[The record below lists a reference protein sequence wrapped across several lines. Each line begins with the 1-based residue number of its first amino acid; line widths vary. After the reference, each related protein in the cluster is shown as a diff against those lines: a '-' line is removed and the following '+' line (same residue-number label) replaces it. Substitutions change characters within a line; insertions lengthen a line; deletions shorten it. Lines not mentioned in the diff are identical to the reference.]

1 MATINFK
8 HLRYFWTVAKSGS
21 IARASSQLHVTP
33 QSISSQ
39 LAELEEALG
48 TGLFRRV
55 GRGLEMTD
63 IARRIVSYAEEIF
76 GLEDELLAVV
86 RDQGSTTALPFRIGI
101 ADSVPKSLT
110 YRVVEPAL
118 HMEETVRLFCK
129 EGRLVSLLADL
140 SVHRLDMVI
149 ADRAMPADLKV
160 RAFNH
165 LLGSSDVT
173 VFGAEALVQ
182 TLKGTFP
189 SAVDN
194 APFLLPGEEVA
205 IRPALDRWF
214 EAQRVHPRIVG
225 EFDDSALLKAF
236 GQGGAGL
243 FVAPTAIADYVRRQY
258 DVRALGRID
267 SVVEQLYAIT
277 TERRMQHPGAL
288 AVSQAASRE
297 VFSAARP
304 GGVPS
309 SIDLG
314 RPQRRTRASSK
325 RTLAAETPGRSAR
338 GVKTAVRR

>member
-21 IARASSQLHVTP
+21 IARASAQLHVTP

-48 TGLFRRV
+48 TGLFRRA

-63 IARRIVSYAEEIF
+63 VARRIVSYAEEIF
-76 GLEDELLAVV
+76 ALEGELLAVV
-86 RDQGSTTALPFRIGI
+86 RDHGSRTTLPFRIGI

-118 HMEETVRLFCK
+118 QMREAVRLFCR

-149 ADRAMPADLKV
+149 ADRAMPPDLKV
-160 RAFNH
+160 RAYNH

-173 VFGAEALVQ
+173 VFGAAALVK
-182 TLKGTFP
+182 TLKGKFP
-189 SAVDN
+189 ALLDG

-205 IRPALDRWF
+205 IRRALEAWF
-214 EAQRVHPRIVG
+214 EANRVRPRVVG

-243 FVAPTAIADYVRRQY
+243 FVAPTAIAAYVCRQY
-258 DVRALGRID
+258 NVKAVGRIG
-267 SVVEQLYAIT
+267 SVIEQLYAIT
-277 TERRMQHPGAL
+277 TERRMQHPAAL
-288 AVSQAASRE
+288 AISRVASRE
-297 VFSAARP
+297 VFGAA
-304 GGVPS
+304 GG
-309 SIDLG
+309 
-314 RPQRRTRASSK
+314 A
-325 RTLAAETPGRSAR
+325 
-338 GVKTAVRR
+338 

>member
-1 MATINFK
+1 MTTVNFK

-39 LAELEEALG
+39 LAELEVALG
-48 TGLFRRV
+48 TRLFRRA
-55 GRGLEMTD
+55 GRGLEMTE

-76 GLEDELLAVV
+76 GLEGELLAVV
-86 RDQGSTTALPFRIGI
+86 RDQGSRTALPFRIGI

-118 HMEETVRLFCK
+118 HMEEAVRLFCK
-129 EGRLVSLLADL
+129 EGRLVSLLAEL

-149 ADRAMPADLKV
+149 ADRAMPTDLKV
-160 RAFNH
+160 RAYNH

-173 VFGAEALVQ
+173 VFGAESIVQ

-189 SAVDN
+189 ALVDN

-205 IRPALDRWF
+205 IRPALEQWF
-214 EAQRVHPRIVG
+214 EAQRVRPRVVG

-243 FVAPTAIADYVRRQY
+243 FVAPTAIADYVCQQY
-258 DVRALGRID
+258 GVLAIGRIE
-267 SVVEQLYAIT
+267 SVNEQLYAIT
-277 TERRMQHPGAL
+277 TERRMQHPA
-288 AVSQAASRE
+288 AVAISQAASRE
-297 VFSAARP
+297 VFGAAGARHARTP
-304 GGVPS
+304 AP
-309 SIDLG
+309 
-314 RPQRRTRASSK
+314 RR
-325 RTLAAETPGRSAR
+325 
-338 GVKTAVRR
+338 